1 MSIEPTVVLSR
12 LKFMA
17 DYLQELKRFNSM
29 SLEDYLS
36 SFDQKTISERIMELI
51 GQAAID
57 INEHILTRDKNI
69 QPLSNKDSFIKA
81 GQYGI
86 ITPELATDLAMSA
99 GLRNILAHKYLE
111 INYVELFNG
120 IQAALNQYPLY
131 IQQVTEY
138 LIQGV
143 SENG

>member
-1 MSIEPTVVLSR
+1 MTIEPTVVLSR
-12 LKFMA
+12 LKFMT
-17 DYLQELKRFNSM
+17 DYLQELKRYNFM
-29 SLEDYLS
+29 TLEDYLS
-36 SFDQKTISERIMELI
+36 SFDQKIISERIMELI
-51 GQAAID
+51 AQAAID

-143 SENG
+143 SKNG